1 MILAHDGKRPV
12 IHESAYIAP
21 NATVCGDVRV
31 GAGCRIMFGACL
43 ISEGEPLVVGDDCIV
58 MEHAVIRSTDQHP
71 MSIGTHCLIGPH
83 AHLVGCT
90 LGDCVFIATGATVLH
105 GAQLG
110 FNVEVRINGV
120 VHLRTTLADHAM
132 VPIGWVAVGAPAV
145 ILPPDQHD
153 AIWAVQK
160 PLDFPRFVYGVA
172 RAGEGQSNLPEIT
185 RRRSESLGRHRGDE
199 PIDER

>member
-43 ISEGEPLVVGDDCIV
+43 IAEGEPLVVGDDCIV

-90 LGDCVFIATGATVLH
+90 LDDCVFIATGATVLH
-105 GAQLG
+105 GARLG

-160 PLDFPRFVYGVA
+160 PLDFPRFVYGVP
-172 RAGEGQSNLPEIT
+172 RAGEGQSNVPEIT

-199 PIDER
+199 LIDER